1 MYVQVKDE
9 ENIQE
14 ENVSSIT
21 NKTDKIRNMKSII
34 YKFLKRAIDIIASII
49 GIILLLPITV
59 AIWIA
64 NICVKDNGPI
74 FFKQERIG
82 KDGEFFK
89 FYKYRSMVVDADDKL
104 SKYLA
109 ENEEARE
116 EYKKYKKLRKDPRIT
131 KVGKFIRK
139 TSIDEFPQFINVL
152 KGQMSLVGPR
162 PYLPREINDMGE
174 SFNEIIKV
182 KPGLTGLWQVNGRS
196 DTTFEDRLRIDKEYV
211 QKKGMKLDTKIF
223 IWTIGKVFVKE
234 GAK

>member
-1 MYVQVKDE
+1 MNVQVSNEEILK
-9 ENIQE
+9 ENITS
-14 ENVSSIT
+14 VT
-21 NKTDKIRNMKSII
+21 NST
-34 YKFLKRAIDIIASII
+34 KRAKSMKYVTYKIIKRTLDILVSII
-49 GIILLLPITV
+49 GIILLIPITT
-59 AIWIA
+59 AIWVA
-64 NICVKDNGPI
+64 NIIVKDKGTV

-89 FYKYRSMVVDADDKL
+89 LYKYRSMVVEADDKL

-116 EYKKYKKLRKDPRIT
+116 EYKKYKKLKKDPRIT

>member
-1 MYVQVKDE
+1 MNVQVSNE
-9 ENIQE
+9 EILKE
-14 ENVSSIT
+14 DVTSVT
-21 NKTDKIRNMKSII
+21 NSVEKTRKMEYIAYKII
-34 YKFLKRAIDIIASII
+34 KRTLDILVSII
-49 GIILLLPITV
+49 GIILLMPITT

-64 NICVKDNGPI
+64 NIVVKDKGTV

-89 FYKYRSMVVDADDKL
+89 LYKYRSMVVEADDKL

-116 EYKKYKKLRKDPRIT
+116 EYKKYKKLKKDPRIT

-223 IWTIGKVFVKE
+223 IWTIGKVFIKE